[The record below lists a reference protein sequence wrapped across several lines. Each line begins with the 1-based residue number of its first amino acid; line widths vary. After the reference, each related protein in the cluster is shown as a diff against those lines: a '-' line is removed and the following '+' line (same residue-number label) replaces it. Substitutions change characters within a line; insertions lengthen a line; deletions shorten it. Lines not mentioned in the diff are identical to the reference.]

1 MDEILHSGIK
11 GMKWGVRRF
20 QNEDGSLTAAGKER
34 YNPGSDSKDKKAKR
48 LSMFKKVVSAAKNVN
63 GVKSD
68 GPMPSKHSVGEK
80 VDGPMSAK
88 KTPAGMKSAHEDH
101 KRAFDNKPVE
111 EMSDIELRNRLNRI
125 NMEKQYKSFNPKKV
139 QRGYDGLKN
148 ALAVAGTV
156 TLALGTAIKFKSQID
171 TIAKWLPAEKM
182 GDIILK

>member
-1 MDEILHSGIK
+1 
-11 GMKWGVRRF
+11 
-20 QNEDGSLTAAGKER
+20 
-34 YNPGSDSKDKKAKR
+34 
-48 LSMFKKVVSAAKNVN
+48 
-63 GVKSD
+63 
-68 GPMPSKHSVGEK
+68 
-80 VDGPMSAK
+80 
-88 KTPAGMKSAHEDH
+88 
-101 KRAFDNKPVE
+101 
-111 EMSDIELRNRLNRI
+111 MSDIELRNRLNRI